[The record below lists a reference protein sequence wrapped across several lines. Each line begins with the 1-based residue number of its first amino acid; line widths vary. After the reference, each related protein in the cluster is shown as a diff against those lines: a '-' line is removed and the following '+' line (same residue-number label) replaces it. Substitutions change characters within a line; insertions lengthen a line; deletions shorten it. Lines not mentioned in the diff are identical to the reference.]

1 MRRLPIRTAPR
12 LAAATLLAALSAVF
26 ALSAAP
32 VHAQQQPV
40 AQQRQAEVTGKKLL
54 DHDVYDGWRALRDRR
69 LSPDGRWIAFR
80 YVPGEGDAE
89 LVIRR
94 TDSDQAEVIPRGG
107 PATLT
112 GGWEYAVFTIAP
124 AHAAV
129 RQARRDEVKP
139 VDMPKDTL
147 AILRVGDAPDGAV
160 RIPAVSGFKV
170 PAEAGAL
177 VAYLLE
183 EEEETEGDAEA
194 AAAPPAEPGG
204 EPAPEAGPAEEEDEE
219 AEKPE
224 RGKGKTLVLRDLA
237 SGQEW
242 RFEDVKE
249 YAFTPRGEALAF
261 TRVTEDGAGDGAFL
275 VDTGTG
281 EARPLHEGMGRYQR
295 LTVETD
301 GEGTGVAF
309 LTDAPDWQSETPE
322 FTLMVAS
329 AADGDAARAVAAA
342 GTNGVPAGW
351 VVSEH
356 GELEFSRAGRRL
368 FFGTAP
374 RPLEAVE
381 DTLLDEDR
389 VKVDVW
395 NWKDP
400 YLQPMQLVQLDDELE
415 RTYRAVAH
423 LDAGDRVVQL
433 ADETLPAVTLAD
445 EGEGDHAL
453 AYTDLPYRQLVSWDG
468 RYNDVYA
475 VDVRTGERRLVQHKL
490 RGFSPGQVSPGGR
503 YVAWWD
509 EEATSWMAAPMAG
522 GAPVNLSA
530 NIPHPTWDVLDDHPQ
545 GLPPE
550 SFPVWTEGDREVL
563 IADPYDLWVVDPA
576 SGAARSLTEET
587 GRREGIRFRYARVD
601 PEERAVPRDKE
612 IHLNAFHLTTKAS
625 GIYRDRVEGTRA
637 PRRVV
642 WGDRAYDTPLRAE
655 EADRYIVSWSTF
667 RDYPE
672 YRATDAS
679 LDGGRVLTETNP
691 QQAEYSWGTAE
702 TVEWI
707 STDGEPLQGILYK
720 PEGFDPSRK
729 YPMMVYFYERM
740 SDGLH
745 RHITP
750 APGSSSV
757 NFAFYVSRGYL
768 LFIPDIP
775 YKIGWPG
782 ESAMNAVMPGVL
794 RLMATGFVDEDR
806 IGVQGH
812 SWGGYQISYMIT
824 RTNLFAAAEAG
835 APVANMT
842 SAYGGIRWGSGMS
855 RAFQYERT
863 QSRIGGTL
871 WDAQHRYIENSP
883 LFQADKVE
891 TPLLMMHNDE
901 DGAVP
906 WYQGIEYFSALR
918 RLGKPVWM
926 LNYNG
931 EDHGLRQR
939 KNQKDWTV
947 RMQQFFDHYL
957 MDAPPPVW
965 LEYGVPAVLKGR
977 TLGLELVETRRPIS

>member
-1 MRRLPIRTAPR
+1 
-12 LAAATLLAALSAVF
+12 
-26 ALSAAP
+26 
-32 VHAQQQPV
+32 
-40 AQQRQAEVTGKKLL
+40 
-54 DHDVYDGWRALRDRR
+54 
-69 LSPDGRWIAFR
+69 
-80 YVPGEGDAE
+80 
-89 LVIRR
+89 
-94 TDSDQAEVIPRGG
+94 
-107 PATLT
+107 
-112 GGWEYAVFTIAP
+112 
-124 AHAAV
+124 
-129 RQARRDEVKP
+129 
-139 VDMPKDTL
+139 
-147 AILRVGDAPDGAV
+147 
-160 RIPAVSGFKV
+160 
-170 PAEAGAL
+170 
-177 VAYLLE
+177 
-183 EEEETEGDAEA
+183 
-194 AAAPPAEPGG
+194 
-204 EPAPEAGPAEEEDEE
+204 
-219 AEKPE
+219 
-224 RGKGKTLVLRDLA
+224 
-237 SGQEW
+237 
-242 RFEDVKE
+242 
-249 YAFTPRGEALAF
+249 AF
-261 TRVTEDGAGDGAFL
+261 TRVTEEGDGDGAFV
-275 VDTGTG
+275 VDTRTG
-281 EARPLHEGMGRYQR
+281 EGRPLHEGMGRYTR
-295 LTVETD
+295 LATAP
-301 GEGTGVAF
+301 EGDGVAF
-309 LTDAPDWQSETPE
+309 LTDAPDWESEKPQ
-322 FTLMVAS
+322 FTLMTAS
-329 AADGDAARAVAAA
+329 ASGGPARPVAAA
-342 GTNGVPAGW
+342 GTDGVPAEW
-351 VVSEH
+351 VVSEN
-356 GELEFSRAGRRL
+356 GALEFSRSGRRL
-368 FFGTAP
+368 YFGTVP
-374 RPLEAVE
+374 RPVEAAE

-389 VKVDVW
+389 VSLDVW
-395 NWKDP
+395 TWKDP
-400 YLQPMQLVQLDDELE
+400 YLQPMQLVQLDDELK
-415 RTYRAVAH
+415 RSYRAVAH
-423 LDAGDRVVQL
+423 LDDGDRVVQL
-433 ADETLPAVTLAD
+433 ASESVEEVTLAD
-445 EGEGDHAL
+445 EGEGDFAL
-453 AYTDLPYRQLVSWDG
+453 AYTDLPYRQLISWDG
-468 RYNDVYA
+468 RYVDAYL
-475 VDVRTGERRLVQHKL
+475 VDVRTGERRLLRHRL
-490 RGFSPGQVSPGGR
+490 RGFSPGQLSPQGR

-509 EEATSWMAAPMAG
+509 EEATSWMAAPTAG
-522 GAPVNLSA
+522 GDPVNLSA

-550 SFPVWTEGDREVL
+550 SFPVWTEGDREVI
-563 IADPYDLWVVDPA
+563 IADRHDLWVVDPS

-587 GRREGIRFRYARVD
+587 GRRDGIQFRYARVD
-601 PEERAVPRDKE
+601 PEERAVPRSGD
-612 IHLNAFHLTTKAS
+612 IHLSAFHLTTKAS
-625 GIYRDRVEGTRA
+625 GIYRDRVEGARE

-642 WGDRAYDTPLRAE
+642 WGDRSYDTPLKAE
-655 EADRYIVSWSTF
+655 GADTYIVSWSTF

-679 LDGGRVLTETNP
+679 LDGGRVLTATNP

-702 TVEWI
+702 IVEWI

-745 RHITP
+745 RHVTP

-782 ESAMNAVMPGVL
+782 ESAQNAVMPGVL
-794 RLMATGFVDEDR
+794 SLIDEGFVDRDR

-939 KNQKDWTV
+939 KNQKDWSI

-957 MDAPPPVW
+957 VDAPPPVW
-965 LEYGVPAVLKGR
+965 LEHGVPAVMKGK
-977 TLGLELVETRRPIS
+977 TLGLELVEGRRPISEDGEALR